1 MVFFCVYNIYMCVCV
16 CIWPAML
23 QSYIVFLQAD
33 INQPDNQS
41 KDDNMVHL
49 EFAGHDS
56 DGEDDPTI
64 QVENQPD
71 DTTLQEPTEIR
82 TPSLRSLSPNKEQ
95 SLSPNKEQP
104 DMEQVWIQVQDDQAD
119 QGDICIP
126 LLTI

>member
-1 MVFFCVYNIYMCVCV
+1 
-16 CIWPAML
+16 ML

-49 EFAGHDS
+49 EFAGHDL

>member
-1 MVFFCVYNIYMCVCV
+1 
-16 CIWPAML
+16 ML
-23 QSYIVFLQAD
+23 QSYIFLQAD

-56 DGEDDPTI
+56 DGEDDTTI
-64 QVENQPD
+64 HFENQPD
-71 DTTLQEPTEIR
+71 DTTLQEPSTTIR
-82 TPSLRSLSPNKEQ
+82 TPSLRSLSPNM
-95 SLSPNKEQP
+95 EQP
-104 DMEQVWIQVQDDQAD
+104 DMEQVWIQVQYEDGDD